1 MNIEGARLAR
11 EACDEVTAE
20 TGRKRYVAGAL
31 GPTGR
36 SAAVAT
42 KDDPAERDVTFD
54 ELVVS
59 YQQQI
64 DGLTRGGVHIIF
76 IETIFDT
83 LNSKAAMMAYSQYFD
98 DKPEEDRLPLFIS
111 ATLIDISGRNL
122 SG

>member
-1 MNIEGARLAR
+1 MNVAGARLAR
-11 EACDEVTAE
+11 EACDEVYAE
-20 TGRKRYVAGAL
+20 TGRKRYAAGAL

-59 YQQQI
+59 YQNQI
-64 DGLTRGGVHIIF
+64 AGLVEGGVHIIF

-83 LNSKAAMMAYSQYFD
+83 LNSKAAMMAY
-98 DKPEEDRLPLFIS
+98 
-111 ATLIDISGRNL
+111 T
-122 SG
+122 